1 MKIVKLGLSSLACAF
16 TALGAC
22 SSVAVAAD
30 NDFASLQ
37 ASSTVPVNDNRIAA
51 LWSVTPSLDD
61 SQQQRV
67 RRDCT
72 ASYVGDNFW
81 LTAHHCVSNSP
92 FMDGFLRQSDGE
104 VAGIAAI
111 YTKSSTEDVALIKV
125 GDGINADSFT
135 LATEPLKIGDQ
146 AVLTGYAQPHDY
158 ASSASTVISEK
169 VDSLNFGNVTYT
181 DLFKG
186 KSSTDSRT
194 CGGDSGAPV
203 YKNNTL
209 YAVHTAGGFNP
220 ECIDGK
226 DRPMWHTNLPPR
238 AHWVHET
245 IHANVG
251 LSPQEK
257 VKAEN
262 GLKYAPL

>member
-1 MKIVKLGLSSLACAF
+1 M
-16 TALGAC
+16 
-22 SSVAVAAD
+22 
-30 NDFASLQ
+30 
-37 ASSTVPVNDNRIAA
+37 PVNDNRIAA
-51 LWSVTPSLDD
+51 VWSVAPSLDD

-72 ASYVGDNFW
+72 ASYAGDNFW
-81 LTAHHCVSNSP
+81 LTAHHCVSDSP

-104 VAGIAAI
+104 VAGIAAM
-111 YTKSSTEDVALIKV
+111 YTKSSTEDIALIKV

-135 LATEPLKIGDQ
+135 LATEALKIGDQ
-146 AVLTGYAQPHDY
+146 AILTGYGQPHDY

-181 DLFKG
+181 DLLKG
-186 KSSTDSRT
+186 KSSTPSRS

-203 YKNNTL
+203 YKDNTL
-209 YAVHTAGGFNP
+209 YAIHTAGGLNP
-220 ECIDGK
+220 ECTDGQ

-238 AHWVHET
+238 ANWVHET
-245 IHANVG
+245 INSNAG

-262 GLKYAPL
+262 GLKYAPAAAPPPVAPYIRP

>member
-1 MKIVKLGLSSLACAF
+1 MKIFKLGISSLACAF

-61 SQQQRV
+61 SQQQRI

-104 VAGIAAI
+104 VAGFAAI

-135 LATEPLKIGDQ
+135 VATEPLKIGDQ
-146 AVLTGYAQPHDY
+146 AVLTGYGQPHD
-158 ASSASTVISEK
+158 
-169 VDSLNFGNVTYT
+169 
-181 DLFKG
+181 
-186 KSSTDSRT
+186 
-194 CGGDSGAPV
+194 
-203 YKNNTL
+203 
-209 YAVHTAGGFNP
+209 
-220 ECIDGK
+220 
-226 DRPMWHTNLPPR
+226 
-238 AHWVHET
+238 
-245 IHANVG
+245 
-251 LSPQEK
+251 
-257 VKAEN
+257 
-262 GLKYAPL
+262 